1 MAVKTSENVLVLW
14 FFPIVKTA
22 VKRMQSSKLE
32 QLRYT
37 LTKIVRTFWLAERP
51 VFMRVCKHS
60 CDVKMFCC
68 ALANHASIEQ
78 ARIWKRFL
86 IWEVYNIYPFPHRL
100 KLEKSLQTHCV
111 NFFRLSW
118 HFKREKS
125 VLWKVSFLQN
135 KKLITRTKRS
145 KQHFAT
151 GKNFS
156 FNQCHKQRFLP
167 FFSSGKLCY
176 KSNWN
181 FSTAYT

>member
-1 MAVKTSENVLVLW
+1 MAVKTLENVLVLW
-14 FFPIVKTA
+14 FFPVVKTA

-37 LTKIVRTFWLAERP
+37 LTKIVRTFWLAERS

-68 ALANHASIEQ
+68 APLISIEQ

-86 IWEVYNIYPFPHRL
+86 IWEVYYIYPFPHRM

-125 VLWKVSFLQN
+125 VLWKASFLQN
-135 KKLITRTKRS
+135 KNWFNTRRKRRN
-145 KQHFAT
+145 QHFAT

-156 FNQCHKQRFLP
+156 FNQCHKQRFLL
-167 FFSSGKLCY
+167 FFPLESYVIKAIET
-176 KSNWN
+176 
-181 FSTAYT
+181 F

>member
-100 KLEKSLQTHCV
+100 KPEKSLQTHCV

-118 HFKREKS
+118 YFKREKS
-125 VLWKVSFLQN
+125 VLWKASFLQN
-135 KKLITRTKRS
+135 KNWLRARNVVNNTSRPARISLFIIAIS
-145 KQHFAT
+145 KDFC
-151 GKNFS
+151 F
-156 FNQCHKQRFLP
+156 FFLW
-167 FFSSGKLCY
+167 KVML
-176 KSNWN
+176 
-181 FSTAYT
+181 